1 LASFDGGGIKN
12 LGSSTITVSPNST
25 VANNMP
31 NDQS

>member
-1 LASFDGGGIKN
+1 MASLDGGGIKN
-12 LGSSTITVSPNST
+12 WGGSTITVSPDST